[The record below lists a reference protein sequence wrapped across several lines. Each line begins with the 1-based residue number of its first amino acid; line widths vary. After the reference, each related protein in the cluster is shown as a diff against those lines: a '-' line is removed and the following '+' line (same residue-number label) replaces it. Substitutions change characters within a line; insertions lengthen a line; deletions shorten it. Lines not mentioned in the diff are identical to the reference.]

1 MNGLSFS
8 ATTEKRK
15 GILLDP
21 RTKLILLLTIT
32 TLMFSTSNEGI
43 MNIVKPCLSLVPFAL
58 ILSERR
64 FKTAGK
70 YLVLYAVCFILERI
84 ALTSLSGLLSFIVLA
99 VTSIMTRFAPGIMIG
114 AYLISSTSISEFI
127 GAMERM
133 HITEK
138 IVIPM
143 SVIFRFFPTISE
155 EYQAIRDAM
164 KMRGIRF
171 GGKNPFLMLE
181 YRLVPLMVSVV
192 KIGDELSAAALT
204 RGLGAP
210 VKRTNV
216 CQIGFHVQDLIA
228 ILFCVIC
235 FALFLFQ
242 QQISFLREGGEPMI
256 RIDHVTFSYGEEN
269 ENAGGVHDINLTVE
283 DGQCVVLCGE
293 SGSGKTT
300 ITRLINGLIPH
311 YYEGKMNGEVW
322 VNGAKVSEQPLY
334 DTAKT
339 VGSVFQ
345 NPRSQ
350 FFNVDTTSEI
360 TFGCEN
366 LGQPAQSIR
375 ERLDKTIRDFRLE
388 KLMGR
393 NIFHLSGGEKQKIA
407 CAGVSIM
414 EPDVLVMDEP
424 SSNLDASSILDLRAI
439 LAFWK
444 SQGKTIIVSEHRLY
458 YLRGLADRFIYIAGG
473 KVEKDYSAA
482 EFESLTEQ
490 QRAKLGLRTFILEDL
505 LPPKALPQAGQQMEL
520 HNFCFA
526 YKNEPETLHIRE
538 SKIPANRIVGII
550 GNNGAGKSTFS
561 RCFCGLEKRCGE
573 VIWNGRTYRPK
584 DRLNTCYMVMQEV
597 NHQLFTET
605 VLDEVLISMEE
616 ENQEWAEEILAE
628 LDLIGFK
635 DRHPMSLS
643 GGQKQRVAIASAIAS
658 KRSIL
663 FFDEPTSGLDYK
675 HMKEVANVLKQVRDA
690 GITLYVITH
699 DLELLLDCCTDIV
712 HFEDGSIIDKFQMD
726 EAGLEKIRNYF
737 IKGVP
742 TK

>member
-99 VTSIMTRFAPGIMIG
+99 VTSIMTRFAPGIMTG

-181 YRLVPLMVSVV
+181 YPLMVSVV

-242 QQISFLREGGEPMI
+242 QQISF
-256 RIDHVTFSYGEEN
+256 
-269 ENAGGVHDINLTVE
+269 
-283 DGQCVVLCGE
+283 
-293 SGSGKTT
+293 
-300 ITRLINGLIPH
+300 
-311 YYEGKMNGEVW
+311 
-322 VNGAKVSEQPLY
+322 
-334 DTAKT
+334 
-339 VGSVFQ
+339 
-345 NPRSQ
+345 
-350 FFNVDTTSEI
+350 
-360 TFGCEN
+360 
-366 LGQPAQSIR
+366 
-375 ERLDKTIRDFRLE
+375 
-388 KLMGR
+388 
-393 NIFHLSGGEKQKIA
+393 
-407 CAGVSIM
+407 
-414 EPDVLVMDEP
+414 
-424 SSNLDASSILDLRAI
+424 
-439 LAFWK
+439 
-444 SQGKTIIVSEHRLY
+444 
-458 YLRGLADRFIYIAGG
+458 
-473 KVEKDYSAA
+473 
-482 EFESLTEQ
+482 
-490 QRAKLGLRTFILEDL
+490 
-505 LPPKALPQAGQQMEL
+505 
-520 HNFCFA
+520 
-526 YKNEPETLHIRE
+526 
-538 SKIPANRIVGII
+538 
-550 GNNGAGKSTFS
+550 
-561 RCFCGLEKRCGE
+561 
-573 VIWNGRTYRPK
+573 
-584 DRLNTCYMVMQEV
+584 
-597 NHQLFTET
+597 
-605 VLDEVLISMEE
+605 
-616 ENQEWAEEILAE
+616 
-628 LDLIGFK
+628 
-635 DRHPMSLS
+635 
-643 GGQKQRVAIASAIAS
+643 
-658 KRSIL
+658 
-663 FFDEPTSGLDYK
+663 
-675 HMKEVANVLKQVRDA
+675 
-690 GITLYVITH
+690 
-699 DLELLLDCCTDIV
+699 
-712 HFEDGSIIDKFQMD
+712 
-726 EAGLEKIRNYF
+726 
-737 IKGVP
+737 
-742 TK
+742 

>member
-21 RTKLILLLTIT
+21 RTKLILLLAIT

-99 VTSIMTRFAPGIMIG
+99 VTSIMTRFAPGI
-114 AYLISSTSISEFI
+114 ISEFI

-242 QQISFLREGGEPMI
+242 QQISF
-256 RIDHVTFSYGEEN
+256 
-269 ENAGGVHDINLTVE
+269 
-283 DGQCVVLCGE
+283 
-293 SGSGKTT
+293 
-300 ITRLINGLIPH
+300 
-311 YYEGKMNGEVW
+311 
-322 VNGAKVSEQPLY
+322 
-334 DTAKT
+334 
-339 VGSVFQ
+339 
-345 NPRSQ
+345 
-350 FFNVDTTSEI
+350 
-360 TFGCEN
+360 
-366 LGQPAQSIR
+366 
-375 ERLDKTIRDFRLE
+375 
-388 KLMGR
+388 
-393 NIFHLSGGEKQKIA
+393 
-407 CAGVSIM
+407 
-414 EPDVLVMDEP
+414 
-424 SSNLDASSILDLRAI
+424 
-439 LAFWK
+439 
-444 SQGKTIIVSEHRLY
+444 
-458 YLRGLADRFIYIAGG
+458 
-473 KVEKDYSAA
+473 
-482 EFESLTEQ
+482 
-490 QRAKLGLRTFILEDL
+490 
-505 LPPKALPQAGQQMEL
+505 
-520 HNFCFA
+520 
-526 YKNEPETLHIRE
+526 
-538 SKIPANRIVGII
+538 
-550 GNNGAGKSTFS
+550 
-561 RCFCGLEKRCGE
+561 
-573 VIWNGRTYRPK
+573 
-584 DRLNTCYMVMQEV
+584 
-597 NHQLFTET
+597 
-605 VLDEVLISMEE
+605 
-616 ENQEWAEEILAE
+616 
-628 LDLIGFK
+628 
-635 DRHPMSLS
+635 
-643 GGQKQRVAIASAIAS
+643 
-658 KRSIL
+658 
-663 FFDEPTSGLDYK
+663 
-675 HMKEVANVLKQVRDA
+675 
-690 GITLYVITH
+690 
-699 DLELLLDCCTDIV
+699 
-712 HFEDGSIIDKFQMD
+712 
-726 EAGLEKIRNYF
+726 
-737 IKGVP
+737 
-742 TK
+742 

>member
-84 ALTSLSGLLSFIVLA
+84 ALTSLSVLLSFIVLA
-99 VTSIMTRFAPGIMIG
+99 VTSIMTG

-242 QQISFLREGGEPMI
+242 QQISF
-256 RIDHVTFSYGEEN
+256 
-269 ENAGGVHDINLTVE
+269 
-283 DGQCVVLCGE
+283 
-293 SGSGKTT
+293 
-300 ITRLINGLIPH
+300 
-311 YYEGKMNGEVW
+311 
-322 VNGAKVSEQPLY
+322 
-334 DTAKT
+334 
-339 VGSVFQ
+339 
-345 NPRSQ
+345 
-350 FFNVDTTSEI
+350 
-360 TFGCEN
+360 
-366 LGQPAQSIR
+366 
-375 ERLDKTIRDFRLE
+375 
-388 KLMGR
+388 
-393 NIFHLSGGEKQKIA
+393 
-407 CAGVSIM
+407 
-414 EPDVLVMDEP
+414 
-424 SSNLDASSILDLRAI
+424 
-439 LAFWK
+439 
-444 SQGKTIIVSEHRLY
+444 
-458 YLRGLADRFIYIAGG
+458 
-473 KVEKDYSAA
+473 
-482 EFESLTEQ
+482 
-490 QRAKLGLRTFILEDL
+490 
-505 LPPKALPQAGQQMEL
+505 
-520 HNFCFA
+520 
-526 YKNEPETLHIRE
+526 
-538 SKIPANRIVGII
+538 
-550 GNNGAGKSTFS
+550 
-561 RCFCGLEKRCGE
+561 
-573 VIWNGRTYRPK
+573 
-584 DRLNTCYMVMQEV
+584 
-597 NHQLFTET
+597 
-605 VLDEVLISMEE
+605 
-616 ENQEWAEEILAE
+616 
-628 LDLIGFK
+628 
-635 DRHPMSLS
+635 
-643 GGQKQRVAIASAIAS
+643 
-658 KRSIL
+658 
-663 FFDEPTSGLDYK
+663 
-675 HMKEVANVLKQVRDA
+675 
-690 GITLYVITH
+690 
-699 DLELLLDCCTDIV
+699 
-712 HFEDGSIIDKFQMD
+712 
-726 EAGLEKIRNYF
+726 
-737 IKGVP
+737 
-742 TK
+742 